1 MRGFRRG
8 LLGALGF
15 VLVATASPAR
25 AQIVNFDALPCGT
38 FGAPAT
44 IPDGYAGLVW
54 AGWRCYDV
62 TTAAVPAELVAA
74 RTSGTNIAMNRSGS
88 GATITG
94 PAPFTLFS
102 ARVTD
107 FGNSTYDFEGWL
119 GATKLY
125 TWTVTAP
132 GPATLITF
140 NFIGIDKVVLTRTAG
155 GGLFAF
161 DDFNSATPVALMPEP
176 ASIVL
181 LASGLLGNGFV
192 VRRRRQ

>member
-1 MRGFRRG
+1 MLATRRG
-8 LLGALGF
+8 LLGALGST
-15 VLVATASPAR
+15 LVAIASPVG
-25 AQIVNFDALPCGT
+25 AQTVNFDALPCGT
-38 FGAPAT
+38 FSAPAL

-62 TTAAVPAELVAA
+62 TTAGMPAELVAA
-74 RTSGTNIAMNRSGS
+74 RTSGNNIAMNRGGS

-94 PAPFTLFS
+94 TGPFTLSS

-125 TWTVTAP
+125 TWSVTAP
-132 GPATLITF
+132 GPATLINF
-140 NFIGIDKVVLTRTAG
+140 NFIAIDQAVLTRTAG
-155 GGLFAF
+155 SGLFAF
-161 DDFNSATPVALMPEP
+161 DDFNFAAPTALMPEP

-181 LASGLLGNGFV
+181 LATGLCGLGIV
-192 VRRRRQ
+192 MRRRRR